1 MLTRE
6 EIRGFVQNYLS
17 LMQEKL
23 CRLLNGRDLSM
34 ERERVDVSNVIKFAG
49 TFIAFL
55 IGSGFAT
62 GQEILQ
68 YFTAYGLKGLLTAL
82 VMVLLFIYV
91 GASFIIAGFNEKFT
105 KGSDIFKYYC
115 GNYIGTAYDYFT
127 IAFLFMSY
135 VVMIAGSAATLNQ
148 HFGLPVAAGG
158 IIMMLVA
165 GGTVIMGLGK
175 IVDVIGRIGPAIV
188 VLAVSLGLYAIFE
201 NPAGISTGAA
211 AIASG
216 NVEMIKAG
224 TNWFTS
230 ACSYVG
236 FCMLWLAG
244 FLAAMGV
251 QANSRKEAVLGTTFG
266 AIGFACG
273 CVTLMLGLLANLD
286 LVANTQ
292 IPSLLLAAKFN
303 PILAT
308 LFSVIIFF
316 GIYTTAVPLLW
327 QCSARFAEE
336 KSKKF
341 YMLTIG
347 LAAAGCFIGLA
358 LPFNKLVNIIYGING
373 YVGIL
378 LLLFIVVKDVR
389 TYTACKK

>member
-68 YFTAYGLKGLLTAL
+68 YFTSYGLNGLLTGLLML
-82 VMVLLFIYV
+82 VLFVYV
-91 GASFIIAGFNEKFT
+91 GADFIRVGFKQDFK
-105 KGSDIFKYYC
+105 KGSDIFAYYC
-115 GNYIGTAYDYFT
+115 GKHIGMAYDYFT

-135 VVMIAGSAATLNQ
+135 VVMIAGAGATLNQ
-148 HFGLPVAAGG
+148 HFGVPYTAGA
-158 IIMMLVA
+158 IAMMLLA
-165 GGTVIMGLGK
+165 GGTVIMGLGR
-175 IVDVIGRIGPAIV
+175 IVDVIGRMGPVIV
-188 VLAVSLGLYAIFE
+188 VLAIGLGLISVFK
-201 NPAGISTGAA
+201 NPAGIVEGSAL
-211 AIASG
+211 INSG
-216 NVEMIKAG
+216 SIEVIRAG

-236 FCMLWLAG
+236 FCMLWLAA
-244 FLAAMGV
+244 FLAALGKR
-251 QANSRKEAVLGTTFG
+251 ANSAKEAVLGTTFG
-266 AIGFACG
+266 AIGFAAG
-273 CVTLMLGLLANLD
+273 CIIMMLGLLANIKT
-286 LVANTQ
+286 VAGSQ
-292 IPSLLLAAKFN
+292 IPSLLLAGEISHIF
-303 PILAT
+303 AT
-308 LFSVIIFF
+308 VFSAIIFV

-336 KSKKF
+336 KSKNF
-341 YMLTIG
+341 YILTIV

-378 LLLFIVVKDVR
+378 LLAFIVVKDVR
-389 TYTACKK
+389 TRFAK